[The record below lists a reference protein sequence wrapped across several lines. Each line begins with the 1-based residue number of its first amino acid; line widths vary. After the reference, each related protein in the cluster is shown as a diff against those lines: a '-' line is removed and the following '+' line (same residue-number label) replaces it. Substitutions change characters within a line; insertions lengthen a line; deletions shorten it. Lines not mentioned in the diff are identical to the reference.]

1 LEGSAVS
8 EPQVPEES
16 MTRAVLEQV
25 DEAECLRLI
34 GAGGIGRIAYTGK
47 YGLTVLPVN
56 YKVHNGA
63 ILFRTSA
70 DSLTA
75 SELRTGLE
83 GSEYRVAFEVD
94 DFSPVSR
101 DGWSVLVQGPAH
113 HLDDET
119 ERGEALAAGVEA
131 WPGGEHDQFIKIRPM
146 RVTGRRIRRV
156 GP

>member
-1 LEGSAVS
+1 VS
-8 EPQVPEES
+8 EPRVPEKS
-16 MTRAVLEQV
+16 TSRAVLEQL

-47 YGLTVLPVN
+47 YDLTVLPVN
-56 YKVHNGA
+56 YKFHDGA

-94 DFSPVSR
+94 DFSPGSR

-113 HLDDET
+113 HLDDEA
-119 ERGEALAAGVEA
+119 ERADALAAGVEA
-131 WPGGEHDQFIKIRPM
+131 WPGGEHDHFIKISPM
-146 RVTGRRIRRV
+146 RITGRRIRRA